1 LSVLIVRDAPGG
13 AQILLDGKDITDDL
27 VGLTIR
33 IELGCTKSSS
43 GAVIRTAPEKK
54 IVVLEYPEPV
64 AIDNPVVEAKFSPDV
79 LSEIEPA
86 RRKRGKNAT
95 N

>member
-1 LSVLIVRDAPGG
+1 MSVLIVRDAPGG
-13 AQILLDGKDITDDL
+13 AQVLLDGKDISDDL

-33 IELGCTKSSS
+33 IELGHTKSPS
-43 GAVIRTAPEKK
+43 GLMIRTAPEKR
-54 IVVLEYPEPV
+54 IAVLEYPEPV

-86 RRKRGKNAT
+86 RRKRGTNAT